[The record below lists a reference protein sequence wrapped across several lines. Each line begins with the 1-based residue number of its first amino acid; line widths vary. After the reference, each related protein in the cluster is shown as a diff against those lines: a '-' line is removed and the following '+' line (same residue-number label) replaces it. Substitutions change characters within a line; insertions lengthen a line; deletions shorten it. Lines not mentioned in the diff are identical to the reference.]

1 MFSHNKDFYPTPEP
15 VIIEMLNGIN
25 ITNKIILEPSAGKG
39 NIVDYLLNNGAQEVI
54 ACEKDSDLQSILFSK
69 CRILKD
75 DFMEVESHEISHID
89 LIVMNPPFT
98 ADEKHITHAWNI
110 APAGCIII
118 ALCNTNTLKNQ
129 YTKDRVRLANIV
141 AEYGT
146 STHLKDC
153 FTQAERQ
160 TGVEIDLVHLTKPG
174 QAYTAEFG
182 DFFLEE
188 DEPETQDNGIMP
200 YNVIRDIVNRYVQA
214 VKIYDKQLEYA
225 IQMNNI
231 TSGFYSAKMG
241 MTITQ
246 DGAPKSRNDFKKEM
260 QKSGWKFIFEKMNL
274 QQHATKGLREDI
286 NTFIEKQTQF
296 PFTMRNIYL
305 MIEGIISNTGNRMD
319 KALLEVFD
327 KVTAHTKDNRFN
339 LEGWKTNSY
348 YLLNQKFI
356 IDRMAP
362 VDKWHTGN
370 KLCNAYGSSF
380 ELIEDFLKAL
390 CFITGDRYQ
399 DFEALESF
407 AKHPYKIYAI
417 GDTKNRKPNT
427 IYPGDKFL
435 ESESDRNAGKYP
447 TTWQSTLAKAKE
459 KHYNATEFYIPE
471 VEYGQLFEWAYFEVR
486 AFKKGTMHFKFKSP
500 ELWAQFNQR
509 IAKIKGYPLYEHRP
523 ETKKPN
529 PTPYQ
534 GTTKPN
540 ANTVPMQAKI
550 LFTAK
555 VA

>member
-1 MFSHNKDFYPTPEP
+1 MFNRDFYPTPEP

-25 ITNKIILEPSAGKG
+25 ITGKIILEPSAGKG

-110 APAGCIII
+110 APAGCKII
-118 ALCNTNTLKNQ
+118 ALCNASTLKNQ
-129 YTKDRVRLANIV
+129 YTKDRERLANIV

-146 STHLKDC
+146 SFHLNDC
-153 FTQAERQ
+153 FTEAERK
-160 TGVEIDLVHLTKPG
+160 TNVEIDLIHLTKPG

-182 DFFLEE
+182 DLFLED
-188 DEPETQDNGIMP
+188 DEPELQANSLMP
-200 YNVIRDIVNRYVQA
+200 YNVIRDLVNRYVQA

-225 IQMNNI
+225 VQMNNI
-231 TSGFYSAKMG
+231 TTGFYSAKMG
-241 MTITQ
+241 MTITN
-246 DGAPKSRNDFKKEM
+246 DGMPKSRNDFKKEL
-260 QKSGWKFIFEKMNL
+260 QKSGWVYIFNKMDL
-274 QQHATKGLREDI
+274 QKHATRGLRDDI
-286 NTFIEKQTQF
+286 NNFIEKQTNI
-296 PFTMRNIYL
+296 PFTMRNIYIML
-305 MIEGIISNTGNRMD
+305 EGIISNTGERMD
-319 KALLEVFD
+319 KSLLEVFD
-327 KVTAHTKDNRFN
+327 KVTKHDKENRYN
-339 LEGWKTNSY
+339 LEGWKTNSH
-348 YLLNQKFI
+348 YLINQKFI
-356 IDRMAP
+356 IDSMAA
-362 VDKWHTGN
+362 VDKWHEGN

-390 CFITGDRYQ
+390 CFITGDKYE
-399 DFEALESF
+399 DFSSLESF
-407 AKHPYKIYAI
+407 VKYPLKVYAI
-417 GDTKNRKPNT
+417 GDTPNRKPNT
-427 IYPGDKFL
+427 VYLTDKYIDSVSDNPNRL
-435 ESESDRNAGKYP
+435 WEYESMIK
-447 TTWQSTLAKAKE
+447 KAKE
-459 KHYNATEFYIPE
+459 KYYNATEIRID
-471 VEYGQLFEWAYFEVR
+471 VEYGQLFDWTYFEVR
-486 AFKKGTMHFKFKSP
+486 AYKKGTMHFKFKSP
-500 ELWAQFNQR
+500 ELWAKFNQR

-529 PTPYQ
+529 PTTPYQ
-534 GTTKPN
+534 GTKKQTAS